1 MLSCVAEGVYWFAGA
16 AVTKCHELGGLT
28 HRNLVSHSSGG
39 YRFKIKMG
47 PSEGCEESLC
57 LFQASL
63 LDCLFQASILDLDLL
78 LVFLC
83 IILPLCVSVSGSKFP
98 LSIRKS
104 IILD

>member
-16 AVTKCHELGGLT
+16 AVTKCHELGGLN

-63 LDCLFQASILDLDLL
+63 LDLDLL